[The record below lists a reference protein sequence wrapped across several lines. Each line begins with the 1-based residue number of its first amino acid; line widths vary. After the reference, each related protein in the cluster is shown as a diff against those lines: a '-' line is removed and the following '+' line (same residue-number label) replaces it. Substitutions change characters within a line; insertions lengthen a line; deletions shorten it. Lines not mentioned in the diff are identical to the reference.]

1 MLHTCYKYYKYTCY
15 NNPQNLS
22 IIKSNEQTACGFS
35 LFTHCSLIAIKIYM
49 INIEVQTAWKTF
61 IKIYETC
68 NISN

>member
-22 IIKSNEQTACGFS
+22 ITKSNEQTACGFS

-49 INIEVQTAWKTF
+49 INKEVQTA
-61 IKIYETC
+61 
-68 NISN
+68 